1 MCHWK
6 QKDIKG
12 IKKNH
17 YIKEIQKKNDKILT
31 VVDKN
36 DLEKREVYTDRFP
49 LLSLRNRVNKVLILI
64 QMIAS
69 AIITSPIFENISI
82 TVIVLNSFIMML
94 DDPTRLE
101 PDPFFENI
109 ENVFLGLYSV
119 EMVLKIV
126 GMGFYFSE
134 NAYIKD
140 SWNILDF
147 VIVTTSL
154 PTALMS
160 ASETVRPIEE
170 IELEGEPDSGGFSV
184 GAFRAFRVLRPLKTI
199 SSVKGLKVLMNALFS
214 AIPLLQDTMVILMFF
229 FIILSIAGSN
239 LMGGML
245 KSRCIS
251 VQTGKK
257 HEDDLICGGF
267 NSCPGGFFCGKTNE
281 NPNYGVSNFDNVS
294 YSMLAVFQSV
304 TLEGWSD
311 VQVMLQEAYTYII
324 YLYFVLIVFVGAFF
338 LLNLT
343 LAVINSKFTEA
354 HNEQ

>member
-1 MCHWK
+1 M
-6 QKDIKG
+6 
-12 IKKNH
+12 
-17 YIKEIQKKNDKILT
+17 
-31 VVDKN
+31 V
-36 DLEKREVYTDRFP
+36 
-49 LLSLRNRVNKVLILI
+49 
-64 QMIAS
+64 AS

-94 DDPTRLE
+94 DDPTRIE

-109 ENVFLGLYSV
+109 ENVFLGLYSI

-170 IELEGEPDSGGFSV
+170 IELEGEVDSEGFSV

-229 FIILSIAGSN
+229 FIIFSIAGSN
-239 LMGGML
+239 LLGGML
-245 KSRCIS
+245 KSRCVS
-251 VQTGKK
+251 VQSGKM
-257 HEDDLICGGF
+257 HEDEIICGGF
-267 NSCPGGFFCGKTNE
+267 NSCPGGYFCGKTN
-281 NPNYGVSNFDNVS
+281 
-294 YSMLAVFQSV
+294 
-304 TLEGWSD
+304 
-311 VQVMLQEAYTYII
+311 
-324 YLYFVLIVFVGAFF
+324 
-338 LLNLT
+338 
-343 LAVINSKFTEA
+343 
-354 HNEQ
+354 